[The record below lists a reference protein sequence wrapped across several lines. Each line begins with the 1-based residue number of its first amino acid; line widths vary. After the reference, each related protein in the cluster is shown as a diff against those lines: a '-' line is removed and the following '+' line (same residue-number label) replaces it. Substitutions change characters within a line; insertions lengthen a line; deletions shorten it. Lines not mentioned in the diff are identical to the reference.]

1 MPAVG
6 WAIQEE
12 RLHFGSHQTLA
23 LLARKLLLFHH
34 ILKSPVSLHFTH
46 KFFSTKQG
54 VPDKV
59 ICGTEHTIVL
69 NAKSGQS
76 DIWDE
81 HTIVLSAKSINLD
94 KCSPTSPTWP
104 WSPRRGPS
112 TSPLSSLG
120 QVTLVDQFLA
130 FRNVLSWSYG
140 SGSNVERSGTLR
152 AYKQTDKRSRHIC
165 IDLDTRDFS

>member
-1 MPAVG
+1 MLPYKTLAERLPAVG

-59 ICGTEHTIVL
+59 ISGTEHTIVL

-76 DIWDE
+76 DIY
-81 HTIVLSAKSINLD
+81 
-94 KCSPTSPTWP
+94 
-104 WSPRRGPS
+104 S
-112 TSPLSSLG
+112 T
-120 QVTLVDQFLA
+120 
-130 FRNVLSWSYG
+130 
-140 SGSNVERSGTLR
+140 
-152 AYKQTDKRSRHIC
+152 KR
-165 IDLDTRDFS
+165 